1 MANADE
7 GRAPATATSET
18 PPYRYNATLAEQ
30 IETAWQ
36 ARWEQEGTFHA
47 PNPIGDLSKGFEEL
61 RNSRKLYV
69 LDMFPYPSGAGLHV
83 GHPLGYIGTDVYARF
98 MRMQGFNV
106 LHSMG
111 FDAFGLPAEQYAV
124 EHGQHPRITTEANVV
139 NMRRQLRR
147 LGLGHDERRSVVT
160 TDPSYY
166 RWTQWIFLQIYNS
179 WYDPDADKARPIA
192 ELIAELDSGRRQ
204 PAEGTNA
211 HDKTWLQL
219 SATERRVV
227 IDNHRLAYLHE
238 APVNWCPGL
247 GTVLANEEVTA
258 DGRSERGN
266 FPVFRRPLKQWVMR
280 ITAYADRLI
289 DDLDRLDW
297 PEKVKLMQRNWIGR
311 SEGANVRFPVGERSS
326 WAEEPAIEVFTTR
339 PDTLFGAT
347 YMVLAPEL
355 PLVDEIAAES
365 WPEGTAA
372 SWTGGHATP
381 AEAIAAYRLQASRRS
396 DIERQVESRE
406 KTGVFIG
413 TYATNPTTGT
423 EIPVFIAD
431 YVLMGYGTGAIMA
444 VPGQD
449 ERDWEFAEVFDL
461 PIIRTVQPPESWEG
475 KAYVGEGAAINSAN
489 AEIRLDGLGV
499 ADAKRTIIE
508 WLETKG
514 FGTGTVTYKLRDW
527 LFSRQRYWGE
537 PFPVVY
543 DPDDGLPRPLP
554 DRMLPIELPD
564 IEDYSPTTFAEDDVT
579 SAPEPP
585 LARAADWVEVELDL
599 GEGPK
604 RYRRETNTM
613 PQWAGSCWYEL
624 RYLDPT
630 DTQALV
636 DPVNDQYWMGPASPD
651 DPGGVDLYVGGVE
664 HAVLHLLYA
673 RFWQKV
679 LFDLGHVT
687 SVEPYKRLFN
697 QGYIQAAAY
706 TDERGVYVDAATVEA
721 RDGGFFASDG
731 RPVRREFGK
740 MGKSLKNSVTPDEM
754 YATYG
759 ADTLRL
765 YEMSTGP
772 LDQSRPWET
781 RDVVG
786 VFRLLQRVWRNIVDE
801 DTGDLAVSGEE
812 ADDETRRLVAR
823 TIAAVRE
830 SMETLRF
837 NVAIAKI
844 TELNNFLTSHCA
856 GSGVPDEV
864 AETLVL
870 LLAPLAPHVAE
881 ELWSRLGHDE
891 SLSRERFPVAD
902 RALLLDD
909 FVEIP
914 VQVNGKVRARVNV
927 PVGLSQSALEAAA
940 SADDRVAELLA
951 GATVR
956 KVITVP
962 DRLVNFVLG

>member
-1 MANADE
+1 
-7 GRAPATATSET
+7 
-18 PPYRYNATLAEQ
+18 
-30 IETAWQ
+30 
-36 ARWEQEGTFHA
+36 
-47 PNPIGDLSKGFEEL
+47 
-61 RNSRKLYV
+61 
-69 LDMFPYPSGAGLHV
+69 
-83 GHPLGYIGTDVYARF
+83 
-98 MRMQGFNV
+98 
-106 LHSMG
+106 
-111 FDAFGLPAEQYAV
+111 
-124 EHGQHPRITTEANVV
+124 
-139 NMRRQLRR
+139 
-147 LGLGHDERRSVVT
+147 
-160 TDPSYY
+160 
-166 RWTQWIFLQIYNS
+166 
-179 WYDPDADKARPIA
+179 
-192 ELIAELDSGRRQ
+192 
-204 PAEGTNA
+204 
-211 HDKTWLQL
+211 
-219 SATERRVV
+219 
-227 IDNHRLAYLHE
+227 
-238 APVNWCPGL
+238 
-247 GTVLANEEVTA
+247 
-258 DGRSERGN
+258 
-266 FPVFRRPLKQWVMR
+266 VFV
-280 ITAYADRLI
+280 
-289 DDLDRLDW
+289 
-297 PEKVKLMQRNWIGR
+297 
-311 SEGANVRFPVGERSS
+311 
-326 WAEEPAIEVFTTR
+326 
-339 PDTLFGAT
+339 
-347 YMVLAPEL
+347 
-355 PLVDEIAAES
+355 
-365 WPEGTAA
+365 
-372 SWTGGHATP
+372 
-381 AEAIAAYRLQASRRS
+381 
-396 DIERQVESRE
+396 
-406 KTGVFIG
+406 
-413 TYATNPTTGT
+413 
-423 EIPVFIAD
+423 AD

-461 PIIRTVQPPESWEG
+461 PIVRTVQPPEGWEG
-475 KAYVGEGAAINSAN
+475 KAYVGDGPAVNSAN
-489 AEIRLDGLGV
+489 DEISLDGLGV
-499 ADAKRTIIE
+499 AEAKRTIIE
-508 WLETKG
+508 WLEAKRS
-514 FGTGTVTYKLRDW
+514 GTGTVTYKLRDW

-554 DRMLPIELPD
+554 DRMLPVELPD

-636 DPVNDQYWMGPASPD
+636 DPVNDQYWMGPSSPD

-679 LFDLGHVT
+679 LYDLGHVT
-687 SVEPYKRLFN
+687 TVEPYKRLFN
-697 QGYIQAAAY
+697 QGYIQAAAF
-706 TDERGVYVDAATVEA
+706 TDERGVYIDTASVEA
-721 RDGGFFASDG
+721 RDGGFFTSDG

-786 VFRLLQRVWRNIVDE
+786 VYRLLQRVWRNLIDE
-801 DTGDLAVSGEE
+801 DTGDLAVSGDE

-856 GSGVPDEV
+856 GQGVPDEV

-891 SLSRERFPVAD
+891 SLTRERFPVAD
-902 RALLLDD
+902 RALLIDD
-909 FVEIP
+909 YVEIP

-927 PVGLSQSALEAAA
+927 PVGLSKSALEAAA

-962 DRLVNFVLG
+962 DRLVNFVVG